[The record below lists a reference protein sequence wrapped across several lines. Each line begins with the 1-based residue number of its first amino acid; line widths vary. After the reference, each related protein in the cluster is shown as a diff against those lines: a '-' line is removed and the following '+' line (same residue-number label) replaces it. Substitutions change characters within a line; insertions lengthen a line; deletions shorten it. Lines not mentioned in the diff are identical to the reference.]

1 MEPEI
6 IHRCAKCGDPDVIRV
21 KLLANWFSTT
31 AMCRCQKEAKAKQEE
46 EAARQAFQDELI
58 RNKSVAF
65 TDRAMQNCTFEN
77 DDGTN
82 PGVRRIALGY
92 AQRFEKIRASGK
104 GMFLFGAVGNGKTF
118 YAGCI
123 ANYLLDGGYKVLLTN
138 IYRLEGHMRH
148 EADRDDYI
156 DSLETFDLLIIDDFG
171 TERDTEYMNEIVF
184 QVIDARYRSGLPMI
198 ITSNITAEE
207 LEHPESIKNQRIY
220 SRILDRCV
228 PIEFTGKDRRR
239 ENISEKTRDFIKWLQ
254 GGENE
259 DEN

>member
-6 IHRCAKCGDPDVIRV
+6 IHRCAKCGEPDVIRV

-46 EAARQAFQDELI
+46 EDARQAFRDEII

-82 PGVRRIALGY
+82 PGVRNIAFRYAEKFERI
-92 AQRFEKIRASGK
+92 KKSGK
-104 GMFLFGAVGNGKTF
+104 GMLFFGAVGNGKTF

-123 ANYLLDGGYKVLLTN
+123 ANYLLDRGYKVLLTN
-138 IYRLEGHMRH
+138 IYRIEGHMRH

-156 DSLETFDLLIIDDFG
+156 DSLERYELLIIDDFG

-184 QVIDARYRSGLPMI
+184 QIIDARYRSGLPMI
-198 ITSNITAEE
+198 LTSNITAEE
-207 LEHPESIKNQRIY
+207 LGRPDDIKNQRIY

>member
-1 MEPEI
+1 MEPEVL
-6 IHRCAKCGDPDVIRV
+6 HRCEKCGEPDLIKV

-31 AMCRCQKEAKAKQEE
+31 AMCRCQKEAKAKQEAE
-46 EAARQAFQDELI
+46 DARQAFRDEII

-82 PGVRRIALGY
+82 PGVRNIAFKYAEKFERI
-92 AQRFEKIRASGK
+92 KKSGK
-104 GMFLFGAVGNGKTF
+104 GLLFFGAVGNGKTF

-123 ANYLLDGGYKVLLTN
+123 ANYLLDRGYKVLLTN
-138 IYRLEGHMRH
+138 IYRIEGHMRH

-156 DSLETFDLLIIDDFG
+156 DSLERYELLIIDDFG

-184 QVIDARYRSGLPMI
+184 QIIDARYRSGLPMI
-198 ITSNITAEE
+198 LTSNITAEE
-207 LEHPESIKNQRIY
+207 LGKPDSIKNQRIF

-239 ENISEKTRDFIKWLQ
+239 ENISSKAKEFIEWLQ
-254 GGENE
+254 KGERQE
-259 DEN
+259 

>member
-6 IHRCAKCGDPDVIRV
+6 IHRCEKCGEPDVIRV

-46 EAARQAFQDELI
+46 EDARQAFRDEI
-58 RNKSVAF
+58 VRNKSVAF
-65 TDRAMQNCTFEN
+65 TDRAMQNCTFEH

-82 PGVRRIALGY
+82 PGVRNIAVKY
-92 AQRFEKIRASGK
+92 AEKFEKIKKSGK
-104 GMFLFGAVGNGKTF
+104 GLLFFGAVGNGKTF

-123 ANYLLDGGYKVLLTN
+123 ANYLLDRGYKVLLTN
-138 IYRLEGHMRH
+138 IYRIEGHMRH

-156 DSLETFDLLIIDDFG
+156 DSLERYDLLIIDDFG

-184 QVIDARYRSGLPMI
+184 QIIDARYRSGLPMI

-207 LEHPESIKNQRIY
+207 LGRPEDIKNQRIY
-220 SRILDRCV
+220 SRILDRCI

-239 ENISEKTRDFIKWLQ
+239 ENISAKAKEFVEWLKRR
-254 GGENE
+254 E
-259 DEN
+259 

>member
-6 IHRCAKCGDPDVIRV
+6 IHRCEKCGEPDVIRV
-21 KLLANWFSTT
+21 KLLANWFSAT

-46 EAARQAFQDELI
+46 EKARQAFRDEI
-58 RNKSVAF
+58 VRNKSVAF
-65 TDRAMQNCTFEN
+65 TDRAMQNCIFEN

-82 PGVRRIALGY
+82 PGVRNIAVKY
-92 AQRFEKIRASGK
+92 AEKFEKIKKSGK
-104 GMFLFGAVGNGKTF
+104 GLLFFGAVGNGKTF

-123 ANYLLDGGYKVLLTN
+123 ANYLLDRGYKVLLTN
-138 IYRLEGHMRH
+138 IYRIEGRMRH

-156 DSLETFDLLIIDDFG
+156 DSLERYDLLIIDDFG

-184 QVIDARYRSGLPMI
+184 QIIDARYRSSLPMI
-198 ITSNITAEE
+198 LTSNITLEE
-207 LEHPESIKNQRIY
+207 LGRPESIKNQRIF

-239 ENISEKTRDFIKWLQ
+239 ENISGKAKEFVEWLKRR
-254 GGENE
+254 E
-259 DEN
+259 